1 MEKGYA
7 MSVDHVLSRLNKVRK
22 SGQHAWMACCPA
34 HNDKTASLAIS
45 DNGDG
50 RILLNCFAG
59 CDTYSILR
67 SIGLDWHDVM
77 PESAIGH
84 RLEKTSFGIYSTDA
98 LRLIRFETQIVLYIA
113 YQMRKNK
120 SLDQESIERLETAMQ
135 RINKA
140 MVASNV
146 KN

>member
-1 MEKGYA
+1 

-34 HNDKTASLAIS
+34 HNDKTASLTIK

-59 CDTYSILR
+59 CDTYSVLR
-67 SIGLDWHDVM
+67 SIGLDWQDVL

-98 LRLIRFETQIVLYIA
+98 LRLIKFETQIVLYIA

-135 RINKA
+135 RINQA

-146 KN
+146 EN